1 MNKKPLRHLVL
12 AGMGLVGLA
21 NVGFAQVKGNASVPG
36 SSFFQK
42 AAIGVC
48 AWLVTA
54 ILAYVAWALV
64 KIIAKIGV
72 VAFPI
77 LAGIAVASMLPSRIT
92 SDAVIAIGIP
102 CVLWGVA
109 ASLVCYL
116 YANFYDIEQELGNVE
131 REVDRDRPVPPRSG
145 V

>member
-1 MNKKPLRHLVL
+1 MDKKPLCHLVL
-12 AGMGLVGLA
+12 AGMGLAGLA
-21 NVGFAQVKGNASVPG
+21 NVGFAQVNGNAPVPG

-42 AAIGVC
+42 VAIGVC

-64 KIIAKIGV
+64 KIVAKIGV

-77 LAGIAVASMLPSRIT
+77 LAGIAVASMLPGRIT

-102 CVLWGVA
+102 CVLSGVA

-145 V
+145 G